1 MHTQCHTSCCNMQL
15 IFKYD
20 HFNDM
25 SLLIY
30 HNNHQYHCHD
40 RYLFYNYYS
49 SILFFSL
56 VFLLRDDFALYYLV
70 FFLFVCF
77 FFPLV
82 CLVLVCCFVCCFI
95 CFFACFFAYSFK
107 NLKQWVGCVEITL
120 MDEHLVSVSYS
131 FALIWYVIRATDKKF
146 YLGIE

>member
-20 HFNDM
+20 HFHDM

-30 HNNHQYHCHD
+30 HNNHQYHCYD

-77 FFPLV
+77 FSVGLFGS
-82 CLVLVCCFVCCFI
+82 CLLFCLLFYLFL
-95 CFFACFFAYSFK
+95 ACFFAYSFK
-107 NLKQWVGCVEITL
+107 NLKKWVGCVEITL

-131 FALIWYVIRATDKKF
+131 FALIWYVIFATDK
-146 YLGIE
+146 